1 MIDCVVM
8 KNSESGRSRGF
19 GFVTFADPAN
29 VDVVLRS
36 GPHVLDSR
44 TVSHFFHEELFCIPA
59 VYEDSLSKNI
69 RVVPIL
75 RISFI
80 IVMLVFESRT
90 DFTDMYSSRVMVS
103 TFFYHFFNQRYG

>member
-1 MIDCVVM
+1 M

-44 TVSHFFHEELFCIPA
+44 TVFSSISASNLYVDERWSNFYPYITRLIQ
-59 VYEDSLSKNI
+59 N
-69 RVVPIL
+69 RVTLEVFKGRKIMSTIL
-75 RISFI
+75 KYF
-80 IVMLVFESRT
+80 
-90 DFTDMYSSRVMVS
+90 
-103 TFFYHFFNQRYG
+103 